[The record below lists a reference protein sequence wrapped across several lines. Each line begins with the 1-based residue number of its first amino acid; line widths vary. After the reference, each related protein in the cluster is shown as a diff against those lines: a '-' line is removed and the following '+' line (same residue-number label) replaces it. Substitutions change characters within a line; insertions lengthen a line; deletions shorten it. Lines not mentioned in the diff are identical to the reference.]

1 MDPVVVMTN
10 PDEDCSPAAFRTMLD
25 RLLAGPEPELE
36 SVGAAEAL
44 RALRIDAGA

>member
-1 MDPVVVMTN
+1 MTN
-10 PDEDCSPAAFRTMLD
+10 PEDDCSPAEFRTMLD